1 MIIPEVEEDEER
13 GIECGMGIL
22 VTEEESG
29 EGAETVDDVTPAF
42 KDEVRLDEE
51 GTCTKGDCNATFEG
65 VCCSR

>member
-1 MIIPEVEEDEER
+1 MVGGGGLAVIEGEIGSTEDER
-13 GIECGMGIL
+13 
-22 VTEEESG
+22 G
-29 EGAETVDDVTPAF
+29 EGVETVDDGTPAF